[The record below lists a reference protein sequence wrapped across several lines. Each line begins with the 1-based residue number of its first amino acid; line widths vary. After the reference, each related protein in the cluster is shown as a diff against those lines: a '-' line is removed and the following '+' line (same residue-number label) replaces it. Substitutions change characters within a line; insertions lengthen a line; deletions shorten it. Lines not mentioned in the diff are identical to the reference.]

1 MTIRSVPVLTALAL
15 AFLGVSSSVAQPRV
29 VATIPPIHSLASLVM
44 EGVATPKVL
53 LTGSESPHRY
63 TLKPSQS
70 RALSEAEVVFR
81 VDESFETFMNKPLK
95 ALAGQATVVS
105 LINVPGVKLLKW
117 QDEHDD
123 HSSHKNPDAHKDHD
137 DHKKH
142 GHKDHD
148 DHKKHGHKD
157 HDAHKKHGHKD
168 HDDHKKDGH
177 KEHAD
182 KGHDHHD
189 HGGEYDIHIWLDTR
203 NAIAM
208 VKAIAKVLS
217 TKDAENSVRYK
228 SNADRAVI
236 RLQALNAEVKTILK
250 PVQRAPFMNFHDA
263 WQYFNA
269 EFSMNYVGALTLNPE
284 AKPGARRIA
293 QVQKTIRES
302 GAKCLFAEPQFPAAL
317 AQVAVRGTP
326 AKIDVID
333 PIGAYLTPGPDLYFD
348 LMRQTANEMASCLGR
363 SKG

>member
-1 MTIRSVPVLTALAL
+1 MTIRSVSVLTALTL
-15 AFLGVSSSVAQPRV
+15 AFSGISSAAAQPRV

-81 VDESFETFMNKPLK
+81 VDESFEAFMNKPLK
-95 ALAGQATVVS
+95 ALAGRATVVS

-123 HSSHKNPDAHKDHD
+123 HGSHKNPDAYKKD
-137 DHKKH
+137 

-157 HDAHKKHGHKD
+157 H
-168 HDDHKKDGH
+168 
-177 KEHAD
+177 AD

-189 HGGEYDIHIWLDTR
+189 HGGAYDIHIWLDTR

-208 VKAIAKVLS
+208 VEAIAKVLS
-217 TKDAENSVRYK
+217 TKDAENSARYK

-236 RLQALNAEVKTILK
+236 RLQSLHAEVERTLK
-250 PVQRAPFMNFHDA
+250 PVQRAPFLNFHDA

-269 EFSMNYVGALTLNPE
+269 EFGMNYVGALTLNPE

-333 PIGAYLTPGPDLYFD
+333 PIGAYLTPGSDLYFD

>member
-81 VDESFETFMNKPLK
+81 VDQSFETFMNKPLK
-95 ALAGQATVVS
+95 ALAGRATVVS

-137 DHKKH
+137 D
-142 GHKDHD
+142 
-148 DHKKHGHKD
+148 
-157 HDAHKKHGHKD
+157 HKKHGHKD

-236 RLQALNAEVKTILK
+236 RLQALNAEVKTTLK
-250 PVQRAPFMNFHDA
+250 PVQRVPFMNFHDA

>member
-1 MTIRSVPVLTALAL
+1 MRSVSVLTALTITL
-15 AFLGVSSSVAQPRV
+15 SGISSAAAQPRV

-81 VDESFETFMNKPLK
+81 VDESFEAFMNKPLK
-95 ALAGQATVVS
+95 ALAGRATVVS

-123 HSSHKNPDAHKDHD
+123 HGGHKNP
-137 DHKKH
+137 
-142 GHKDHD
+142 
-148 DHKKHGHKD
+148 
-157 HDAHKKHGHKD
+157 DAHKKHGHKD

-177 KEHAD
+177 KDHAD

-189 HGGEYDIHIWLDTR
+189 HGGAYDIHIWLDTR

-208 VKAIAKVLS
+208 VEAIAKALS
-217 TKDAENSVRYK
+217 TKDAENSARYK

-236 RLQALNAEVKTILK
+236 RLQSLHAEVERTLK

-269 EFSMNYVGALTLNPE
+269 EFGMNYVGALTLNPE
-284 AKPGARRIA
+284 AKPSARRIA

-333 PIGAYLTPGPDLYFD
+333 PIGAYLTPGSDLYFD